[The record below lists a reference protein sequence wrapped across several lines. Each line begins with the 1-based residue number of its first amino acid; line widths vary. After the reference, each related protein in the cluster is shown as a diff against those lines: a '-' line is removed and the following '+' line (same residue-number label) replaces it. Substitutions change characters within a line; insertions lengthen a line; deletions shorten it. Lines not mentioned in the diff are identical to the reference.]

1 MASLSVFRSSGHQ
14 VPVSNPVVIDVQ
26 DLGIFYRLQQRRRV
40 GIKSLLVGGGLRR
53 EAPLLWALRGVSF
66 QCHEGQILGII
77 GSNGAGKSTLC
88 LALSKI
94 LTPDEGKVKVRGEV
108 STLLSLGAGF
118 NRDLSG
124 RENIYL
130 NAAFLGLSRRG
141 IEAKMDELIELSELG
156 EFTDQ
161 PIRFYSSGTNS
172 RLGFSVAAALDP
184 EILILDEVL
193 SVGDHAFQKK
203 SRKRL
208 QGMMDRSR
216 VIVLVSHQVQFLRD
230 LCTHCLWLEQGQLHG
245 FGKADEVLA
254 AYVAASE
261 EVDAADA
268 GA

>member
-1 MASLSVFRSSGHQ
+1 MSAPL
-14 VPVSNPVVIDVQ
+14 VIDVQ
-26 DLGIFYRLQQRRRV
+26 ELGIFYRLQQRRRV
-40 GIKSLLVGGGLRR
+40 GIKSVLLGRGLRR
-53 EAPLLWALRGVSF
+53 DAPLLWALRGVSF
-66 QCHEGQILGII
+66 RCHEGEILGII

-130 NAAFLGLSRRG
+130 NAAFLGLARRE
-141 IEAKMDELIELSELG
+141 IESKMDEIIEFSELG
-156 EFTDQ
+156 EFIDQ
-161 PIRFYSSGTNS
+161 PIRFYSSGMKS

-193 SVGDHAFQKK
+193 SVGDRAFQRK

-216 VIVLVSHQVQFLRD
+216 VIVLVSHQVHFLRE
-230 LCTHCLWLEQGQLHG
+230 LCTHCLWLEGGEVRAFGESEVVLGQYVEASG
-245 FGKADEVLA
+245 GEDDE
-254 AYVAASE
+254 
-261 EVDAADA
+261 DADA
-268 GA
+268 